1 MTMPETAREPIRV
14 LLVDDH
20 VVVRAGLKMLIESQA
35 TMKVV
40 GEAGNKN
47 DALALASREQPDI
60 ILLDLYL
67 GEENAVDFIPEL
79 ISKAEESRI
88 VILTGV
94 RNPEEHQRAV
104 KLGAMGVALKET
116 SPQLLLKCIERVHA
130 GEVWLDRF
138 LTSNLIVELRRNHHK
153 PTKKEEEDSAISRL
167 TDREREVIALVGQGL
182 KNKQIADRL
191 CISEITVRHHL
202 TSIFE
207 KLKVCDRLELLI
219 FAYQKGMVK
228 VAG

>member
-116 SPQLLLKCIERVHA
+116 SPQLLLKCIEGVHA

-138 LTSNLIVELRRNHHK
+138 LTS
-153 PTKKEEEDSAISRL
+153 
-167 TDREREVIALVGQGL
+167 
-182 KNKQIADRL
+182 
-191 CISEITVRHHL
+191 
-202 TSIFE
+202 
-207 KLKVCDRLELLI
+207 
-219 FAYQKGMVK
+219 
-228 VAG
+228 